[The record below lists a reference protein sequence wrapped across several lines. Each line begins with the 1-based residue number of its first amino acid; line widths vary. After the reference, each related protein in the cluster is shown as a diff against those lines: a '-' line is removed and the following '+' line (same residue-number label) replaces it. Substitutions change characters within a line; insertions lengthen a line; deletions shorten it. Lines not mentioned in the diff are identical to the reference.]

1 MKYALDIFVE
11 TLVLPVKPCST
22 PLTKD
27 IKHLFEDGTCMK
39 DTNAYQ
45 WLIDKLLYFTNT
57 KPSISYVIQ
66 FLSQFLHAPTTDH
79 YNPAQHF
86 FRYIKNAKGKGLF
99 FPKKSSIQLKG
110 LFDSDWATCP

>member
-45 WLIDKLLYFTNT
+45 
-57 KPSISYVIQ
+57 
-66 FLSQFLHAPTTDH
+66 
-79 YNPAQHF
+79 
-86 FRYIKNAKGKGLF
+86 
-99 FPKKSSIQLKG
+99 
-110 LFDSDWATCP
+110 